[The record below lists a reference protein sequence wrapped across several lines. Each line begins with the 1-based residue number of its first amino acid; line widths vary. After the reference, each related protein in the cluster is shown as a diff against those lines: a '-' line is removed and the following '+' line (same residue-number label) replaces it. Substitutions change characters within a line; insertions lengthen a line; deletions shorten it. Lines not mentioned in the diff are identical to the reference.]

1 MYNFLLRLFQSQ
13 EKETVRLSL
22 AFLEEMHQPAPQLS
36 KLRQL
41 SFALEQAQLS
51 KIRVYQIIALW
62 TGSSAEHI
70 QL

>member
-22 AFLEEMHQPAPQLS
+22 AFLEEMHQPQPQLS

-51 KIRVYQIIALW
+51 KIRVYQIMALW
-62 TGSSAEHI
+62 SGVSAEHI